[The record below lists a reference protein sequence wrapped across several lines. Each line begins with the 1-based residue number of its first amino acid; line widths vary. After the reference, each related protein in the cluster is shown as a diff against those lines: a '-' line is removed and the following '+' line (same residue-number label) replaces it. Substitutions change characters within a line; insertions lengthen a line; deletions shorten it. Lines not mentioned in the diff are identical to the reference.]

1 MRVGAGGSG
10 VTGGDGGGGER
21 TGAGRRGADD
31 LVARAGVGPSDAD
44 DGRGRAGVGPGDADG
59 GRERVTVGPSDAANG
74 RERAGAD
81 GGDPSAGAAR
91 GAMVALAGLLVVTV
105 AWWALAL
112 WPVEG
117 VPPGWLERARAVCFN
132 AGPSGL
138 PDTSGWMLLVGQPI
152 GMLAVLMVIAGD
164 AVRAALRRA
173 FASPAGLLGI
183 AVAAGVLVGG
193 VVLAVVRVVDAPRD
207 AEWLEAAAARVPASY
222 PRLDRPLPEVAGL
235 VDHRGDV
242 FGWERVAGRPAL
254 LTFGFGHCATVCP
267 MTVMAARE
275 VQDRFRAEGREM
287 ALVVIT
293 LDPWRDTPARLPAL
307 ARQFH
312 LVGGGGGGGE
322 VGGGGGCG
330 SGGEGEGVG
339 VNGGERGDGSR
350 GERAGG
356 IDAYLVSGS
365 VEAVN
370 AALDALQVG
379 RERVVDTGDIVHPA
393 LVYVVDA
400 NGTMIYAAS
409 GHADL
414 IEELAR
420 RGAG

>member
-1 MRVGAGGSG
+1 MRVGAGGDA
-10 VTGGDGGGGER
+10 GDGR
-21 TGAGRRGADD
+21 T
-31 LVARAGVGPSDAD
+31 
-44 DGRGRAGVGPGDADG
+44 
-59 GRERVTVGPSDAANG
+59 
-74 RERAGAD
+74 RAGAD
-81 GGDPSAGAAR
+81 VNGNGGGRQVGEDRSLAEGRARAGEDNGDPSASAAR

-138 PDTSGWMLLVGQPI
+138 PDTSGWLLLVGQPI

-235 VDHRGDV
+235 VDHRGDE

-254 LTFGFGHCATVCP
+254 LTFGFGHCTTVCP
-267 MTVMAARE
+267 LTVMAARE

-312 LVGGGGGGGE
+312 LVGGGGGGGS
-322 VGGGGGCG
+322 G

-339 VNGGERGDGSR
+339 VSGGERGDGSR
-350 GERAGG
+350 GEREGG

-379 RERVVDTGDIVHPA
+379 RERVEDTGDIVHPA

>member
-1 MRVGAGGSG
+1 MSG
-10 VTGGDGGGGER
+10 PSNETGGTRE
-21 TGAGRRGADD
+21 
-31 LVARAGVGPSDAD
+31 
-44 DGRGRAGVGPGDADG
+44 DGRV
-59 GRERVTVGPSDAANG
+59 
-74 RERAGAD
+74 
-81 GGDPSAGAAR
+81 PSAAAVR
-91 GAMVALAGLLVVTV
+91 GAMAGLAALLVITI

-117 VPPGWLERARAVCFN
+117 VPPAWLERARAVCFN

-138 PDTSGWMLLVGQPI
+138 PDASGWLLLVGQPI

-164 AVRAALRRA
+164 AVRAGLRRA
-173 FASPAGLLGI
+173 FASPAGLFGV
-183 AVAAGVLVGG
+183 AVASGLIAAG
-193 VVLAVVRVVDAPRD
+193 VVLAAVRVAGAPRD
-207 AEWLEAAAARVPASY
+207 AEWLARASERVPATY

-235 VDHRGDV
+235 VDQRGDV
-242 FGWERVAGRPAL
+242 FDWERVAGRPAL

-267 MTVMAARE
+267 MTVMNARQ
-275 VQDRFRAEGREM
+275 VQDRFRAEGQEL

-312 LVGGGGGGGE
+312 LGPVVEGDDTRTE
-322 VGGGGGCG
+322 SYLL
-330 SGGEGEGVG
+330 SGP
-339 VNGGERGDGSR
+339 
-350 GERAGG
+350 
-356 IDAYLVSGS
+356 

-370 AALDALQVG
+370 AALDALQVA

-393 LVYVVDA
+393 LVYLLDGK
-400 NGTMIYAAS
+400 GTIVYAAS

-420 RGAG
+420 RGIVS